1 MIVGALVALV
11 LVFGAFATFAQ
22 TGDDEATA
30 TPEAQ
35 SDETQSNET
44 ESDEAQSDGDSS
56 SQTPDLPGFGWGRHG
71 PGRHAGAVSGQELAD
86 ALGITLEE
94 LQAAVEEARTAAID
108 QAVADGLLTQE
119 QADEL
124 LANGFGGRH
133 WHFGYNQD
141 TFLADALGISVE
153 ELQAARLEV
162 YEAQLAEMVAAGV
175 ITQEQADLA
184 LAQKAVQ
191 GYIDTEALQATL
203 QAAYEEAIAQA
214 LADGV
219 ITQEQADQ
227 LLSNQAFGAGGFP
240 GFGGGFGGHHG
251 FGRGGPG
258 GFRWF
263 FPAPDADGASDTS
276 DTSNDA

>member
-35 SDETQSNET
+35 SDETQSDEA
-44 ESDEAQSDGDSS
+44 ESDEAQSDGDS
-56 SQTPDLPGFGWGRHG
+56 SQTPDLPGFGWGHHG
-71 PGRHAGAVSGQELAD
+71 PGGRPGAVSGQELAD

-94 LQAAVEEARTAAID
+94 LQAAVEEARAAAID
-108 QAVADGLLTQE
+108 QAVTDGLLTQE

-133 WHFGYNQD
+133 WRFGYNQD

-162 YEAQLAEMVAAGV
+162 YEAQLAEMVAAGA

-184 LAQKAVQ
+184 LAQKTVQ

-203 QAAYEEAIAQA
+203 QAAYEDAVTQA

-227 LLSNQAFGAGGFP
+227 LLSNQAFGAGVLP
-240 GFGGGFGGHHG
+240 GFGRGFGGHHG

-258 GFRWF
+258 GFRGF
-263 FPAPDADGASDTS
+263 FPAPDSDGAPDTT
-276 DTSNDA
+276 DTGNDA